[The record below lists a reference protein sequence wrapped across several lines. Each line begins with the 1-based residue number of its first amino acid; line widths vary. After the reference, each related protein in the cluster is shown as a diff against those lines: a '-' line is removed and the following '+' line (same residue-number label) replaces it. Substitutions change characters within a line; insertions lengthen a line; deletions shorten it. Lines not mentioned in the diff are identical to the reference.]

1 MFRLPGTGLG
11 GDGGDDSWD
20 RMEGNGDWEEATDEQ
35 RERAKRYF
43 YFLPICQVSIF
54 LQNYLFVI
62 YFACC

>member
-1 MFRLPGTGLG
+1 MFRLPGAGLG

-54 LQNYLFVI
+54 L
-62 YFACC
+62 